1 MWEQSHADGT
11 LNRCKLV
18 NHPRCH
24 WFCAMFV
31 ERPLPVDCEHFQET
45 HLCHIERDLCCSSS
59 YTMTMTTIPVRDAC
73 GRRAVSP
80 LLGLVVLVV
89 MSIEV
94 YVNYT
99 VSGRKAIQSITKFKR
114 RGEFYLQ
121 DPGCKDEVDNIP
133 ILMMNDSTPFFD
145 PFTKW
150 TLRAD
155 ITNQTVREVL
165 YRVDH
170 SAPCRKALYYPSM
183 NGTSSL
189 EQIAASI
196 QRKLRTGDRKI
207 VVAVMGDSVAASYR
221 GFIEALKS
229 MLVTSPYLDFD
240 IEMRNLAVGGAH
252 VRYHFFCNKLIGD
265 EDIVIFESVHLDEPE
280 IVDLAQSLQRSGY
293 GVLLITWRRPVF
305 MRRNYVVNEG
315 KRAADS
321 FNIPCLTLNERDSAL
336 RSCLPSSADQSKTV
350 KELLFKDEV
359 HPNRLGELTIAAF
372 IGRTIEQTVRE
383 YLPRDITS
391 DTAALVSLPERT
403 MSSFDAVCF
412 GRLVCEEG
420 APKSIGTNQCL
431 NVTKYDGFQLGTL
444 QNENGSIRKQW
455 WEGLKPGDQIEMHLD
470 EPCSSIVL
478 FHNLRPTNGMVM
490 VRIDGKV
497 VDPIEQYIYAGKLPQ
512 GVLNGWRRDD
522 PVLGPERG
530 QMQAVYIGVNLEPT
544 PHTVG
549 FEVLRKTDSI
559 DGSYHFDFIALACK

>member
-1 MWEQSHADGT
+1 
-11 LNRCKLV
+11 
-18 NHPRCH
+18 
-24 WFCAMFV
+24 
-31 ERPLPVDCEHFQET
+31 
-45 HLCHIERDLCCSSS
+45 
-59 YTMTMTTIPVRDAC
+59 
-73 GRRAVSP
+73 
-80 LLGLVVLVV
+80 
-89 MSIEV
+89 
-94 YVNYT
+94 
-99 VSGRKAIQSITKFKR
+99 
-114 RGEFYLQ
+114 
-121 DPGCKDEVDNIP
+121 
-133 ILMMNDSTPFFD
+133 
-145 PFTKW
+145 
-150 TLRAD
+150 
-155 ITNQTVREVL
+155 
-165 YRVDH
+165 
-170 SAPCRKALYYPSM
+170 
-183 NGTSSL
+183 
-189 EQIAASI
+189 
-196 QRKLRTGDRKI
+196 
-207 VVAVMGDSVAASYR
+207 
-221 GFIEALKS
+221 
-229 MLVTSPYLDFD
+229 
-240 IEMRNLAVGGAH
+240 
-252 VRYHFFCNKLIGD
+252 
-265 EDIVIFESVHLDEPE
+265 
-280 IVDLAQSLQRSGY
+280 
-293 GVLLITWRRPVF
+293 
-305 MRRNYVVNEG
+305 VVNEG

-321 FNIPCLTLNERDSAL
+321 FNIPCLTLNEKDKAL

-372 IGRTIEQTVRE
+372 IGRAIEQAVRE
-383 YLPRDITS
+383 YLPKDITS

-412 GRLVCEEG
+412 GRLDCEEG